1 MSDHQ
6 SASDSLLAWMQES
19 GASVEKVS
27 IEKSALAGG
36 LGLFAAVDIPP
47 GGEVFRCPCRLTL
60 TAEAAMADPSIGA
73 ALTSRA
79 SRIDRHMMNI
89 VYLLHCRQS
98 GLHAAYI
105 SCLPND
111 VDDDL
116 PQNWSDDEQS
126 GWLRGTSLLW
136 HAREGAKTL
145 RSFHEEVL
153 VDLCARHPEAFPRE
167 AYNIRALCWA
177 HAVYWSRAIG
187 LTFPGGK
194 REALVPLLDMC
205 NHRPGVAT
213 ATVSLVAAATEPTY
227 AFRASGAVKRG
238 QEIFINYGAK
248 GTGELLRC
256 HGFTLLDN
264 SADVCEL
271 DLSELPSFV
280 LSHEGASRRSGL
292 GLDACMVAERLH
304 RVSILKMSTGS
315 RSRGR
320 PLVFQLFR
328 GGLPPQLLPS
338 ARLLCADEGD
348 ELRAALEEWQ
358 AGEGLVGSSSSACK
372 TFDWSL
378 VDWSAPD
385 PFAEANAAV
394 EEAAPVGVAC
404 EQRTL
409 RALEALLRAHLDA
422 LPSAPELADDA
433 RDDAESQHDEAHRKR
448 RQNARVYVES
458 QRSVLEE
465 VRHAISD
472 MLRGR
477 PPPGAAVE
485 PHSSKRV
492 RHVELESATEG
503 GERNAI

>member
-1 MSDHQ
+1 MSHLQ
-6 SASDSLLAWMQES
+6 SASDSLLAWMQEC
-19 GASVEKVS
+19 GASVDNVS

-73 ALTSRA
+73 ALTSHA

-116 PQNWSDDEQS
+116 PQNWPDEEQS
-126 GWLRGTSLLW
+126 GWLRGTSLLR

-153 VDLCARHPEAFPRE
+153 DDLCARHPEAFPRE
-167 AYNIRALCWA
+167 AYNFRALCWA

-194 REALVPLLDMC
+194 REALVPLLDLC

-213 ATVSLVAAATEPTY
+213 TVSLVAASTEPTY
-227 AFRASGAVKRG
+227 ALRASGAIKRG

-280 LSHEGASRRSGL
+280 LGHEGASRRSGL
-292 GLDACMVAERLH
+292 GLDACMVAKRLH
-304 RVSILKMSTGS
+304 MMSTHGVSTSS
-315 RSRGR
+315 RSRER
-320 PLVFQLFR
+320 PLVCQLFR

-348 ELRAALEEWQ
+348 ELRAALEEWR
-358 AGEGLVGSSSSACK
+358 AGADVLVGSSSSACK
-372 TFDWSL
+372 AFDWSL

-385 PFAEANAAV
+385 PFAVANAAV

-433 RDDAESQHDEAHRKR
+433 ESQDDEARRKR

-477 PPPGAAVE
+477 PPPTAAGE
-485 PHSSKRV
+485 PQSSKRV
-492 RHVELESATEG
+492 RHVELESAT
-503 GERNAI
+503 